1 LGSRGREREVS
12 FMKLE
17 EAKALYPGEWIAFR
31 AFEETDN
38 AEGEVLL
45 HNKDRRAFDRGLL
58 GRNLTDV
65 YILFAG
71 PSVPE
76 GYAVMFR
83 A

>member
-1 LGSRGREREVS
+1 
-12 FMKLE
+12 MKLE

-31 AFEETDN
+31 PSEEAEN
-38 AEGEVLL
+38 PEGEVLL
-45 HNKDRRAFDRGLL
+45 HNKDRRAFDRELL
-58 GRNLTDV
+58 ERTLTDV

-71 PSVPE
+71 PPVPE